1 MKDIMDLMARIFLS
15 LIFLWEAYD
24 SIKYFKTTKAAM
36 TGYGITWRQDLLLGG
51 AIFLMIFGGIL
62 ILTGYRSKF
71 GSVLLLLF
79 YIPATFTIYSFW
91 NDPPEL
97 YRINSIQFM
106 KNLAIIGGLMMI
118 YVNGAGRYSIKRLF
132 ATTRLPRSAR

>member
-1 MKDIMDLMARIFLS
+1 MKDIIDLMARIFLS

-24 SIKYFKTTKAAM
+24 SIKFFKTTKVSMEA
-36 TGYGITWRQDLLLGG
+36 YGITWRQDLLLGT

-62 ILTGYRSKF
+62 ILTGYRSKL
-71 GSVLLLLF
+71 GAVLLLLF
-79 YIPATFTIYSFW
+79 YIPTTFVVYSFW

-97 YRINSIQFM
+97 YRINSIGFM
-106 KNLAIIGGLMMI
+106 KNLAIIGGLMMV

-132 ATTRLPRSAR
+132 ATTRLPRRFR

>member
-1 MKDIMDLMARIFLS
+1 MKDIIDLMARIFLS

-24 SIKYFKTTKAAM
+24 SIKYFKTAKASM
-36 TGYGITWRQDLLLGG
+36 TEYGITWRQDLLLGG

-62 ILTGYRSKF
+62 ILTGYRSKL
-71 GSVLLLLF
+71 GAVLLLLF
-79 YIPATFTIYSFW
+79 YIPATFIIFSFW

-106 KNLAIIGGLMMI
+106 KNLAIIGGLMMVF
-118 YVNGAGRYSIKRLF
+118 VNGAGKYSVKRLF
-132 ATTRLPRSAR
+132 ATTRLPRSSR

>member
-1 MKDIMDLMARIFLS
+1 MKDITDFLARVFLS

-24 SIKYFKTTKAAM
+24 SIKFFKSTKEAM
-36 TGYGITWRQDLLLGG
+36 TGYGITSSQDMLLGS

-62 ILTGYRSKF
+62 ILTGYRAKL
-71 GSVLLLLF
+71 GAVLLLLF
-79 YIPATFTIYSFW
+79 YIPTTFVIYSFW

-106 KNLAIIGGLMMI
+106 KNLAIIGGLMMVF
-118 YVNGAGRYSIKRLF
+118 VNGAGKYSIKRLF

>member
-1 MKDIMDLMARIFLS
+1 MKDIVDLIARIFLS

-24 SIKYFKTTKAAM
+24 TIKYYGSSKESM
-36 TGYGITWRQDLLLGG
+36 NGYHITWNQDFLLGS

-62 ILTGYRSKF
+62 ILTGYRSKL
-71 GSVLLLLF
+71 GAVLLLLY
-79 YIPATFTIYSFW
+79 YIPATFIIYSFW

-106 KNLAIIGGLMMI
+106 KNLAIIGGLMMVF
-118 YVNGAGRYSIKRLF
+118 VNGAGRYSIKKLF
-132 ATTRLPRSAR
+132 ATTRVH

>member
-1 MKDIMDLMARIFLS
+1 MKDKVDLIARIFLS

-24 SIKYFKTTKAAM
+24 TIKYYNSSKESM
-36 TGYGITWRQDLLLGG
+36 IGYHITWNQDFLLGS

-62 ILTGYRSKF
+62 ILTGYRSKL
-71 GSVLLLLF
+71 GAVLLLLY
-79 YIPATFTIYSFW
+79 YIPATFIIYSFW

-106 KNLAIIGGLMMI
+106 KNLAIIGGLMMVF
-118 YVNGAGRYSIKRLF
+118 VNGAGRYSVKKIF
-132 ATTRLPRSAR
+132 ATTRVN

>member
-1 MKDIMDLMARIFLS
+1 MKDVMDLMARIFLS

-24 SIKYFKTTKAAM
+24 SIKYFNTTKEAM

-51 AIFLMIFGGIL
+51 AIFFMIFGGIL
-62 ILTGYRSKF
+62 ILTGYRSKL
-71 GSVLLLLF
+71 GAVLLLLF
-79 YIPATFTIYSFW
+79 YIPATFIIYSFW

-106 KNLAIIGGLMMI
+106 KNLAIIGGLMMVF
-118 YVNGAGRYSIKRLF
+118 VNGAGKYSIKKLF

>member
-1 MKDIMDLMARIFLS
+1 MKDKVDLIARIFLS

-24 SIKYFKTTKAAM
+24 TIKYYNTAKESM
-36 TGYGITWRQDLLLGG
+36 MGYHLTWNQDFLLGS

-62 ILTGYRSKF
+62 ILTGYRSKL
-71 GSVLLLLF
+71 GAVLLLLY
-79 YIPATFTIYSFW
+79 YIPATFIIYSFW

-106 KNLAIIGGLMMI
+106 KNLAIIGGLMMV
-118 YVNGAGRYSIKRLF
+118 YVNGAGKYSIKRLF
-132 ATTRLPRSAR
+132 ATTRVN